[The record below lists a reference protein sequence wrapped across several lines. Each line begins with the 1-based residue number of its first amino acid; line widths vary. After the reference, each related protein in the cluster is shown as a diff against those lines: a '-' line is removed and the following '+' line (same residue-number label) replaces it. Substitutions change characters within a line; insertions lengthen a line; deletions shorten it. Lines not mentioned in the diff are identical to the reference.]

1 MNNESRRHFDVIIA
15 GGGHNGLVA
24 AGYLAK
30 AGLNV
35 AVLEQRDI
43 LGGPVGT
50 FEFLPGY
57 RTSFSNSPG
66 SLDPGIVEDLSL
78 KDHGLQFLR
87 PDPTLVHHFPDGAF
101 IGWRNREAVAAQLDA
116 FAPGEAQRYNQLL
129 RDLEVLAGKLGI
141 SIYSPERN
149 LDQAREKLS
158 DADRVLFD
166 KAFKGSLRALLDE
179 KLQSTEAK
187 ALLGMVA
194 LNTTLAHPDDPGT
207 AVGLMMRPISMAS
220 TPPADE
226 NDLRRSALRGSTGL
240 PVGGMGAL
248 IDALERSCRSE
259 GVVIQREWKVEHIS
273 RAAERLEVINSDGQI
288 YTAKKV
294 IGTMNPQT
302 LLKMIDDT
310 DVPDRMRD
318 EIDAL
323 PMTGSAC
330 KLAIALDGLPTYRG
344 LPAGLSNKQGA
355 STQMRICPSIDYMA
369 SQIEAVRIGEFPE
382 APLIWGLIPS
392 VTSPGMAPE
401 GKHLLSANVWHAPYK
416 LAKGDWESRKQEFAD
431 LAISTIADLMP
442 NIRNHIVDIRV
453 MPPPEIEAE
462 LGLVGSHITHGDM
475 VTSTLF
481 GPRPHAMADDY
492 RTPVEGLY
500 ISGSGTWPG
509 GYVTG
514 LPGRNASMTVL
525 KDMNKQAAKD
535 IPWSFS

>member
-1 MNNESRRHFDVIIA
+1 MSNKTRRHFDVIIA
-15 GGGHNGLVA
+15 GGGHNGLVS

-30 AGLNV
+30 AGLDV

-78 KDHGLQFLR
+78 REHGLRFLR
-87 PDPTLVHHFPDGAF
+87 PDPTLVHHFPNGAF
-101 IGWRNREAVAAQLDA
+101 IGWRDREAVAVQLDT
-116 FAPGEAQRYNQLL
+116 FAQGDAQRYDRLL
-129 RDLEVLAGKLGI
+129 RDLEGLARKIGI
-141 SIYSPERN
+141 SVYSTERN
-149 LDQAREKLS
+149 LDQAREELS
-158 DADRVLFD
+158 GADRTLFD
-166 KAFKGSLRALLDE
+166 KVFDGSLRALLE
-179 KLQSTEAK
+179 ERLQSTEAK

-194 LNTTLAHPDDPGT
+194 LNTTMAHPDEPGT
-207 AVGLMMRPISMAS
+207 AVGMMMRPISMAS

-248 IDALERSCRSE
+248 INALESFCLSK
-259 GVVIQREWKVEHIS
+259 GVMIQRESEVTHIS
-273 RAAERLEVINSDGQI
+273 RAAGRLEVAIADGQV
-288 YTAKKV
+288 YTAARV
-294 IGTMNPQT
+294 IGTMNPQS
-302 LLKMIDDT
+302 LFKMIDDSS
-310 DVPDRMRD
+310 VPARMHR

-344 LPAGLSNKQGA
+344 LPAGLPNEQA
-355 STQMRICPSIDYMA
+355 AATQMRICPSLDYMA
-369 SQIEAVRIGEFPE
+369 HQIEAVRAGKFPK

-401 GKHLLSANVWHAPYK
+401 RHHLLSANVWHAPYELAEGNWETRK
-416 LAKGDWESRKQEFAD
+416 LEFAD
-431 LAISTIADLMP
+431 LAIATISELMP
-442 NIRNHIVDIRV
+442 DIENHIVDIRV

-475 VTSTLF
+475 VTQTLL
-481 GPRPHAMADDY
+481 GPRPHSLADDY

-514 LPGRNASMTVL
+514 LPGRNTSMTVL
-525 KDMNKQAAKD
+525 KDMNTQTAKD
-535 IPWSFS
+535 RQWSFS